1 MINMYYRTQY
11 GFNYCIW
18 FVVCIFDIFSFIMI
32 LVLQYELYIGA
43 CNLRVCLN
51 GLLFNVWTFQFLGGS

>member
-18 FVVCIFDIFSFIMI
+18 FLVCIFDIFSFIMI

-43 CNLRVCLN
+43 CN
-51 GLLFNVWTFQFLGGS
+51 QP